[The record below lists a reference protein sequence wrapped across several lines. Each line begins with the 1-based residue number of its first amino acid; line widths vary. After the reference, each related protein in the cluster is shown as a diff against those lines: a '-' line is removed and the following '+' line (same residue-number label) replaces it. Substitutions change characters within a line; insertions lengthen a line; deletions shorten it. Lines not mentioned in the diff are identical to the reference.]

1 MLTPDMW
8 TDATLILGAYL
19 YGSIPFVWSIAHLRG
34 INLRHRG
41 SRSVG
46 TANLAESAGAWAG
59 ALGFFSDFSKGVLP
73 IVIGH
78 YLLEADLGILCLAGL
93 SALAGQMWPVWLKF
107 FGGRGNSV
115 SGGTIAGFIFTSYL
129 PWEILVVLIPTLVA
143 VVWRKLGKAKN
154 TPTMSVPL
162 ASLIGFA
169 LVPVLSWLW
178 GNPLVISFT
187 YIAVLILLVIR
198 RLTADISTE
207 LKHQPPTRELLAIL
221 NNRLLYDRSYRDRY
235 Q

>member
-1 MLTPDMW
+1 MW
-8 TDATLILGAYL
+8 TNIALVLAAYL

-46 TANLAESAGAWAG
+46 TANLAESAGVWAG
-59 ALGFFSDFSKGVLP
+59 ALGFFGDFSKGVLP
-73 IVIGH
+73 IVVGH

-107 FGGRGNSV
+107 AGGRGNSV
-115 SGGTIAGFIFTSYL
+115 SGGTIAGFVLTSYL
-129 PWEILVVLIPTLVA
+129 PWAILVAVVPTLVA
-143 VVWRKLGKAKN
+143 VAWHKLGRAKD

-169 LVPVLSWLW
+169 LVPVFSWLW
-178 GNPLVISFT
+178 GKPLVISLT
-187 YIAVLILLVIR
+187 YIAVLLLLIVR
-198 RLTADISTE
+198 RLTADIGTE
-207 LKHQPPTRELLAIL
+207 LKQQPPARELLTIL

-235 Q
+235 H